1 MTLSFPANPTNGQQY
16 TDPNGKVWEFDTVKW
31 NVATSSGSK
40 QFSGVKIEL
49 TSPFALTDTESPISF
64 DNKVYDTANYFSVLT
79 PSLITIPR
87 AGYYRVKTNIQ
98 TGTTGEGASYSIQ
111 LLQSGLTIFTSN
123 MAANQNGV
131 YDEVLALNS
140 GETIELYAGETAGVG
155 TLAAG
160 TVIEVYLIGYTFGGA
175 VTPGFEFSG
184 VRADL
189 FNDVAMTNTPTPITW
204 SVSDITYDLNANAAG
219 NTYWSNLDA
228 TKFTISTTG
237 YYRLNA
243 YFVTSELGSENS
255 YTIDFRKNGTTLE
268 SGSVGPSAV
277 VQLDETYNFT
287 SGDYLQIYVDN
298 SAGVGDIKGSD
309 TSVSL
314 TRLGV

>member
-16 TDPNGKVWEFDTVKW
+16 TDPNGKVWEFDSVKW

-49 TSPFALTDTESPISF
+49 TSAYSLSDTESPISF
-64 DNKVYDTANYFSVLT
+64 DSKVYDTGNYFSVLS
-79 PSLITIPR
+79 PSIITIPR

-111 LLQSGLTIFTSN
+111 LLQSGLSIFTAN
-123 MAANQNGV
+123 MAANQSGV
-131 YDEVLALNS
+131 YDEIITLNA
-140 GETIELYAGETAGVG
+140 GETIQLNAGETAGVG
-155 TLAAG
+155 TLAIG

-175 VTPGFEFSG
+175 ITPGFEFSG
-184 VRADL
+184 VRVDL
-189 FNDVAMTNTPTPITW
+189 FNDVAMSNTPAPITW
-204 SVSDITYDLNANAAG
+204 SVNDITYDLNANAAG

-228 TKFTISTTG
+228 TKFTVSTTG
-237 YYRLNA
+237 YYRVNA
-243 YFVTSELGSENS
+243 YFLTSELGSENS
-255 YTIDFRKNGTTLE
+255 YTIDVRKNGTTLE

-298 SAGVGDIKGSD
+298 SGGVGDIKAPD
-309 TSVSL
+309 TSISL